1 MIMHAH
7 SVKSLP
13 QEDYV
18 QIEKE
23 HTRLREVLSELK
35 GTCCNIQNQLG
46 CEGCSQEKHA
56 ACIGQLNSF
65 FYNLVNLAFNHF
77 SHEELIMLK
86 RPHVTTEY
94 EYFRNHKQAHQTIL
108 LDLDRVA
115 RSLVTAGTGRV
126 KAFRPSFNR
135 SRSVRTSRSPSATCS
150 TCTRY
155 AAGSGTSR
163 RAPTRRSAAS
173 SPGSPQR

>member
-108 LDLDRVA
+108 LDLDRV
-115 RSLVTAGTGRV
+115 V
-126 KAFRPSFNR
+126 
-135 SRSVRTSRSPSATCS
+135 S
-150 TCTRY
+150 TCRSFKQKGQ
-155 AAGSGTSR
+155 AAEAYRLLHRNVSKLFAEHDQSFDDPFIQSTQIEDF
-163 RAPTRRSAAS
+163 ALL
-173 SPGSPQR
+173 